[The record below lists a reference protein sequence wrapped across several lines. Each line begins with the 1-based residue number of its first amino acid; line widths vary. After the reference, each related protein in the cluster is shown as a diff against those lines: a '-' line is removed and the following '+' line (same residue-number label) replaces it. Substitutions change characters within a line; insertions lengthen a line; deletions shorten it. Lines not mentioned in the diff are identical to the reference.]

1 MCELVI
7 GVKCRMKDWSK
18 EIYNGNESQGYIREY
33 FEWQSKELG
42 FYPKDGGG
50 LLMGVLGTGRK
61 EVGAEGTGALLPE
74 RPLSPH
80 LQGPIAV
87 VQV

>member
-1 MCELVI
+1 
-7 GVKCRMKDWSK
+7 MKDWSK
-18 EIYNGNESQGYIREY
+18 EIYNGNEGQGYIREY

-50 LLMGVLGTGRK
+50 LLVGVLGTGRR
-61 EVGAEGTGALLPE
+61 EVGAEGTGASLPASL
-74 RPLSPH
+74 RAPIPPVPPHTH
-80 LQGPIAV
+80 LQGLIAM